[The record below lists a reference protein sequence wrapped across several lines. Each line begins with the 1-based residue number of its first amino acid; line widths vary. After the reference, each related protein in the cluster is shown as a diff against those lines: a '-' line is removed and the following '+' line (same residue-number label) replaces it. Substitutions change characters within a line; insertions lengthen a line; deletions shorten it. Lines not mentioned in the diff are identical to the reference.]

1 MDETK
6 PRRRPGRP
14 PTGLPQKGSYSYRA
28 DKALKQQADTRA
40 EGEGKTLSSLI
51 ESWVAAYAA
60 GGSTPAEPAPSSSVG

>member
-28 DKALKQQADTRA
+28 DKALKQQADALA
-40 EGEGKTLSSLI
+40 EANGDTLSSLI
-51 ESWVAAYAA
+51 EGWIADYVA
-60 GGSTPAEPAPSSSVG
+60 GRRSSR